1 MSSLKLVDA
10 LRKTIELVLQK
21 LNMVQD
27 EMNELSR
34 EELLEIT
41 DEVNPKPVEVGDN
54 LEIFDYT
61 LNKSTKIINI
71 LGFKDIKNDMGRFN
85 DVIIYPKYMVDGEI
99 YSTQLLNLG
108 HAFVNPHL
116 TSLVIKDGVLA

>member
-54 LEIFDYT
+54 HI
-61 LNKSTKIINI
+61 
-71 LGFKDIKNDMGRFN
+71 
-85 DVIIYPKYMVDGEI
+85 
-99 YSTQLLNLG
+99 
-108 HAFVNPHL
+108 
-116 TSLVIKDGVLA
+116 